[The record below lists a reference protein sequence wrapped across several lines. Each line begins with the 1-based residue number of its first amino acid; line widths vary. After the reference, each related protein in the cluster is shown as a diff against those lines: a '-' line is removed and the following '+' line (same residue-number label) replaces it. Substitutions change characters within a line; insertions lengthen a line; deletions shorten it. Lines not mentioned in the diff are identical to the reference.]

1 MSETSYLLNRKVNE
15 IEGSEVHSHQHN
27 RNHDVM
33 SKARLEAFSDGVFGV
48 AATLMVI
55 DIKADG
61 SEWQDLR
68 DVIPK
73 IGLYF
78 LSFTY
83 IGIYWTN
90 HHTLLHASVGVT
102 GLALWANLLLLF
114 CLTMLPFTTAWM
126 GESFDHVPVAVY
138 GMSLLLSAIAWTL
151 LNQVLIAVNK
161 AETGHVPPE
170 MNAVVK
176 GGISAVLY
184 SLGIGLSFWKT
195 WAGIAIYMAVAVI
208 WVVPVLFNLHHKF

>member
-15 IEGSEVHSHQHN
+15 NEGSSETHPHQR
-27 RNHDVM
+27 RNNDVVP
-33 SKARLEAFSDGVFGV
+33 KARLEAFSDGVFAV

-55 DIKADG
+55 DIKAEG
-61 SEWQDLR
+61 REWENLR
-68 DVIPK
+68 EVIPK
-73 IGLYF
+73 IGLYL

-114 CLTMLPFTTAWM
+114 CLTLLPFTTAWM

-138 GMSLLLSAIAWTL
+138 GISLLLPAIAWTL
-151 LNQVLIAVNK
+151 LNRVLIAVNR
-161 AETGHVPPE
+161 AEIGRVPPE

-176 GGISAVLY
+176 GGISALLY
-184 SLGIGLSFWKT
+184 GLGIGLSFWKA
-195 WAGIAIYMAVAVI
+195 WAGIGVYMAVAVI